1 MAERELV
8 KQAYLT
14 GERPLF
20 HAEHT
25 DVYDT
30 IFTDGESPLK
40 ESSDIRLYGSM
51 FKWKYPLWYC
61 NHIYAEDCTWFEMAR
76 AGVWYTNDITV
87 KNAVIEAPKNFRR
100 CQGVHLEYVTFPNA
114 AETFW
119 NCSDVT
125 MEHVT
130 A

>member
-61 NHIYAEDCTWFEMAR
+61 NHIYAEDCTWLRWRERVYGIQMISR
-76 AGVWYTNDITV
+76 
-87 KNAVIEAPKNFRR
+87 
-100 CQGVHLEYVTFPNA
+100 
-114 AETFW
+114 
-119 NCSDVT
+119 
-125 MEHVT
+125 
-130 A
+130 